1 MRKRK
6 DFERI
11 FQSKN
16 KIISENFIIIIC
28 DNYLQKHR
36 IAISIKKQIA
46 NAVQRNRMKRLI
58 REIFRLNKYLI
69 FSKKSPQD
77 ILIIVKKNFCYEKFN
92 FIEKELLH
100 LWENLK

>member
-1 MRKRK
+1 
-6 DFERI
+6 
-11 FQSKN
+11 
-16 KIISENFIIIIC
+16 
-28 DNYLQKHR
+28 
-36 IAISIKKQIA
+36 
-46 NAVQRNRMKRLI
+46 MKRLI